1 MKTNIFKTLLAA
13 TMVFVATT
21 ASACWYK
28 YTQYNDYIYGINNF
42 INHTMVSDNGSD
54 VTFMVQNNQIVD
66 LPCSVSINLE
76 QNSVLAEGEDPK
88 LETTHVICKL
98 QYRVLPSG
106 NWIDVAEREFEQGTI
121 PVDAL
126 PAFYLGRNNIN
137 PQGLKEGDVIM
148 IRLYV
153 QRGPYTSGVEEDLC
167 ESRLVGNKFQNNYQ
181 YTLKED
187 VDKTTEY
194 DLGGGWLPHRV
205 TTVIFSGKYRPVR

>member
-1 MKTNIFKTLLAA
+1 MIFAA
-13 TMVFVATT
+13 TTT
-21 ASACWYK
+21 SACWYK

-42 INHTMVSDNGSD
+42 INHTMVNDNGSD
-54 VTFMVQNNQIVD
+54 ITFMVQNNQIVD

-76 QNSVLAEGEDPK
+76 QNSVLAEGEDPD

-98 QYRVLPSG
+98 QYRVLPAG
-106 NWIDVAEREFEQGTI
+106 DWIDVAEREFEHGTI

-126 PAFYLGRNNIN
+126 PAFYFGRNNIH
-137 PQGLKEGDVIM
+137 PQGLKKGDVIM

-153 QRGPYTSGVEEDLC
+153 QRGPYTSGEEEDLC
-167 ESRLVGNKFQNNYQ
+167 ANKLFDNKFQDTYH
-181 YTLKED
+181 YTIKEA